1 MAVGSESNRAV
12 KICSWGLTG
21 ELWPAATDGSGA
33 VGAASPA
40 IFRGGEVANGQKILK
55 VVASVC
61 SVTSFASRNDSYRR
75 MEMAAFGELRRE
87 ITGDSVT

>member
-1 MAVGSESNRAV
+1 VAVESEPNHAV

-21 ELWPAATDGSGA
+21 EIWPAATDGSGA

-40 IFRGGEVANGQKILK
+40 IFRGGEVLNVQQLLK

-61 SVTSFASRNDSYRR
+61 SVTSFASHNDGYGR
-75 MEMAAFGELRRE
+75 METAAFGELWRE
-87 ITGDSVT
+87 ITGDSVI